1 MRMSNNVFFLN
12 TILLGG
18 SSTEA
23 KLSAAKAAGFDQ
35 VELWRQDVEAAGGD
49 TKAIVAILKRLGL
62 GLTDYQV
69 LLDFDGA
76 PDAIREGKR
85 AEALRMMDTAV
96 AVGANTLL
104 TPACTR
110 KDCVAD
116 RIEEDLRWLA
126 KEAAQRGLRVAYE
139 AMAWST
145 FNHYTPDAWQTLKN
159 VGEKN
164 LGMVIDA
171 FHIFVRHRTATD
183 LEGIPAERIFLVQLS
198 DLNHDLTRDTVV
210 DTARH
215 HRLLPGQGTFPLDTI
230 LQALRAKSYAGPI
243 GLEVF
248 NDDLKAQGP
257 NQAARSAMT
266 AFQSVLSKSM
276 ATNKPSQIA

>member
-1 MRMSNNVFFLN
+1 
-12 TILLGG
+12 
-18 SSTEA
+18 
-23 KLSAAKAAGFDQ
+23 
-35 VELWRQDVEAAGGD
+35 
-49 TKAIVAILKRLGL
+49 
-62 GLTDYQV
+62 LTDYQV
-69 LLDFDGA
+69 LLDFGGA
-76 PDAIREGKR
+76 PDAIREAKR
-85 AEALRMMDTAV
+85 AEALRMLDTAA

-126 KEAAQRGLRVAYE
+126 REAAQRGLRVAYE
-139 AMAWST
+139 GMAWST
-145 FNHYTPDAWQTLKN
+145 INRYTPDAWQTLKN

-171 FHIFVRHRTATD
+171 FHIFVRTAAD
-183 LEGIPAERIFLVQLS
+183 FEGIPAERIFLVQLS
-198 DLNHDLTRDTVV
+198 DLDHDLTRDTVV

-243 GLEVF
+243 GLQVF
-248 NDDLKAQGP
+248 NNDLKAQGS
-257 NQAARSAMT
+257 NQPL
-266 AFQSVLSKSM
+266 VL
-276 ATNKPSQIA
+276 P